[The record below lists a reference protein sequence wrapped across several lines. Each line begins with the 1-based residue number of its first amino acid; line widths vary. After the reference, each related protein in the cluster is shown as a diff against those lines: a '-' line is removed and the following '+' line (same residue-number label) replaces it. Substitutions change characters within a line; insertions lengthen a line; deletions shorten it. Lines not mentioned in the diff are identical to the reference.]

1 MANVHGKNALLML
14 GATAVNITETTNMT
28 FNFGADYAED
38 SAHGD
43 TNKSYVPGMF
53 DFEGS
58 VEAHFDDAAFVL
70 LDAAFAGTT
79 QKLYAYP
86 NRSTTGNYL
95 YGTVFVTLDDFGM
108 PMDGLVE
115 LSFSFRA
122 AGTMTFKHV

>member
-1 MANVHGKNALLML
+1 MATVHGKNARLLL
-14 GATAVNITETTNMT
+14 GATAVAITETSNMS
-28 FNFGADYAED
+28 FSFGAEYAED

-43 TNKSYVPGMF
+43 TNKSYVPGLV

-86 NRSTTGNYL
+86 NFSNTGNYL

-108 PMDGLVE
+108 PLDGLVE
-115 LSFSFRA
+115 LGFSFRA
-122 AGTMTFKHV
+122 AGTMAFKHV